1 MESFY
6 KAQGKIDADRE
17 ILAEKRKE
25 KNRLKN
31 QLQMLETQQEENLE
45 SLSCSI
51 NAEKIKLDGI
61 KIYKKL
67 FLGHSV

>member
-31 QLQMLETQQEENLE
+31 LYCFQKMGRNRYYVFDID
-45 SLSCSI
+45 LS
-51 NAEKIKLDGI
+51 
-61 KIYKKL
+61 
-67 FLGHSV
+67 

>member
-6 KAQGKIDADRE
+6 KAQGKIEADRE
-17 ILAEKRKE
+17 ILAEKREE

-61 KIYKKL
+61 KSISKNRKT
-67 FLGHSV
+67 